1 MTIRIYCLLIIGVLV
16 GQRVTGFSIKRHIK
30 AIVPRNNNTNVSRQI
45 IDHQLGNSRS
55 KAANSFPSFKM
66 MSTTDDDDGT
76 VLSTSDE
83 LSRPSASPQTF
94 SKMIEDN
101 TDVNKTTNWKRV
113 SKTLSLGQTT

>member
-45 IDHQLGNSRS
+45 IDHQLGSSRS